1 MKHIISILISLCT
14 LNAHAFDLS
23 ALGNLDVMRD
33 IGFGDAQR
41 VIQTYNKTMVV
52 LGYPTNLGNAPSNI
66 NRGYG
71 QIKQMQQYNG
81 LNIESIPGV
90 IVDAQE
96 VGRYLNIQY
105 EIE

>member
-1 MKHIISILISLCT
+1 MKHIIGILISLCT

-33 IGFGDAQR
+33 IGLGGAQR

-52 LGYPTNLGNAPSNI
+52 LGYPTSPGNTPGNI

-81 LNIESIPGV
+81 LNIHSIPGIV
-90 IVDAQE
+90 VDAQE
-96 VGRYLNIQY
+96 VGRYLNMQY